1 MCGHSTYALCMDFFL
16 NPIRSGLY
24 IAAQKTADVFA
35 PSSQS
40 IETPAKRTL
49 RRVASLPASKST
61 EHSSYRSKSDPTYVV
76 MLTPEQKA
84 HMEHQE
90 TVRRNV
96 SRAVNEE
103 IKLANNRAEY
113 LLERALSMPSSQPQ
127 RPLTLEQEAK
137 RYNLT
142 LQEAARLP
150 GVRQRM
156 EDEAK
161 WMATRVRNSSG
172 HWVSPEEA
180 EKERKDIETEIR
192 RQTRQR
198 ERAQKAAEAAAVAA
212 KAQKMRPAIMS
223 IAART
228 RRRDQGYANF
238 IAHRAAEQM
247 RTNSQRSQ
255 PVQSHASTLKKR

>member
-1 MCGHSTYALCMDFFL
+1 MDFFL
-16 NPIRSGLY
+16 NPVIGGLH
-24 IAAQKTADVFA
+24 IAAQKTADAFA
-35 PSSQS
+35 SFSQKK
-40 IETPAKRTL
+40 EAAANGELK
-49 RRVASLPASKST
+49 RVASLPASKST
-61 EHSSYRSKSDPTYVV
+61 KHSSYRSKSDPPIVV
-76 MLTPEQKA
+76 TMTPEQWA
-84 HMEHQE
+84 HEQHQQ
-90 TVRRNV
+90 TVRENV

-113 LLERALSMPSSQPQ
+113 LLKRALSMPSSQPQ

-137 RYNLT
+137 RHNLT

-156 EDEAK
+156 KDEAK

-180 EKERKDIETEIR
+180 EKERRDIEMEIR
-192 RQTRQR
+192 RQTRRR

-212 KAQKMRPAIMS
+212 EAKKMRPAIMS

-228 RRRDQGYANF
+228 RRRNAGYADF

-247 RTNSQRSQ
+247 TNS
-255 PVQSHASTLKKR
+255 